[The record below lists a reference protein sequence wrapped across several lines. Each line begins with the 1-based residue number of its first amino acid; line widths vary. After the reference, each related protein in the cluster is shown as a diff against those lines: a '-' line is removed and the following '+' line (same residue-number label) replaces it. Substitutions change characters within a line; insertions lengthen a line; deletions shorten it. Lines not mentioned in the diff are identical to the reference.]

1 MPTIYDVGRRAGV
14 SRSTVSRVL
23 NGRDEVDPQ
32 TAQAVWD
39 AVRALNYHPNASA
52 RALVRQKTD
61 MIGVM
66 LAHVSDPFY
75 EKIIK
80 GIEAVANARDMGVV
94 FYNSDD
100 DLQNHQL
107 LISSVLESNKVDGVV
122 VVGSYVGDKKTLL
135 EIIGRGFPIAL
146 IERFFSDAKIPCVMT
161 DSRQGTVL
169 ALEHLIG
176 LGHRRIGF
184 ITGNLL
190 YQTAIDRLEGY
201 KATLEKHRIP
211 IEEELIAF
219 GGFHYEKGYEG
230 MKQLLALNERPSAV
244 FACNDMMAF
253 GAILAI
259 NESGLAVPQDIA
271 VVGYDDIAFAAM
283 FSPPL
288 TTIRQPLFEMGTLMA
303 QSLIDR
309 IQLGDAAEIIKRV
322 LPVELVIRKSCG
334 ALAEQGA
341 ERTMF
346 KALPGAA
353 D

>member
-23 NGRDEVDPQ
+23 NGQDEVDPK
-32 TAQAVWD
+32 TAAAVWE
-39 AVRALNYHPNASA
+39 AVRALNYYPNASA

-80 GIEAVANARDMGVV
+80 GIESVAAARDMGVV

-107 LISSVLESNKVDGVV
+107 LIASVLESNKVDGVI
-122 VVGSYVGDKKTLL
+122 VVGSHLGDKKIIL
-135 EIIGRGFPIAL
+135 EIINRGFPMAM
-146 IERFFSDAKIPCVMT
+146 IERYFTEAEVPCIVT
-161 DSRQGTVL
+161 DNRAGAVL
-169 ALEHLIG
+169 AIEHLSR
-176 LGHRRIGF
+176 LGHRRIGC

-201 KATLEKHRIP
+201 KATLEKLRFP
-211 IEEELIAF
+211 VQEELIAF

-230 MKQLLALNERPSAV
+230 MKQLLSLRERPTAV

-259 NESGLAVPQDIA
+259 NEHGLSVPQDIA
-271 VVGYDDIAFAAM
+271 VVGYDDITFAAM
-283 FSPPL
+283 FYPPL
-288 TTIRQPLFEMGTLMA
+288 TTIRQPLFEMGSLAA
-303 QSLIDR
+303 QSLIER
-309 IQLGDAAEIIKRV
+309 IRSGEAAPIVKKV
-322 LPVELVIRKSCG
+322 FPVELVVRKSCG
-334 ALAEQGA
+334 AVDA
-341 ERTMF
+341 
-346 KALPGAA
+346 KH
-353 D
+353 